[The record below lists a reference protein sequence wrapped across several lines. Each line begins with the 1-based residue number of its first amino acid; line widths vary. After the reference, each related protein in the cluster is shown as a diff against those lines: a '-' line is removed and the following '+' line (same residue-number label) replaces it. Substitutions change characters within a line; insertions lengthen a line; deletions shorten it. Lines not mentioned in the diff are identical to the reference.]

1 MKQMVSVLKDK
12 SVYIWI
18 QYFQAD
24 KLKEKEPL
32 KTNQEINIF
41 STEI

>member
-1 MKQMVSVLKDK
+1 MKQMVSILKDM

-24 KLKEKEPL
+24 RLKEKEPL
-32 KTNQEINIF
+32 ESYQEIDIF